1 MGLRQELEVDGP
13 GYVERGIG
21 LSKAVGLVVQR
32 IMTQNSREA
41 LIELLFLALYLDD
54 HLSLAED
61 GVVTDALDSIGW
73 DSPHPREICILKAFS
88 KAREAH
94 TCDLKTEEYLSVRA
108 DVIKK
113 AGAEATA
120 LTWLYKV
127 LGADGISATE
137 DRYLKRLEKRWY
149 A

>member
-1 MGLRQELEVDGP
+1 
-13 GYVERGIG
+13 
-21 LSKAVGLVVQR
+21 
-32 IMTQNSREA
+32 MTQDSREA

-61 GVVTDALDSIGW
+61 DVVTSALEAIGW
-73 DSPHPREICILKAFS
+73 DSPHPRDICILKAFS

-94 TCDLKTEEYLSVRA
+94 ADALKTEEYLAARA
-108 DVIKK
+108 TVIKK

-120 LTWLYKV
+120 LTWLSKV
-127 LGADGISATE
+127 LGADGISETE
-137 DRYLKRLEKRWY
+137 DRYLKMLEKRWF

>member
-1 MGLRQELEVDGP
+1 
-13 GYVERGIG
+13 
-21 LSKAVGLVVQR
+21 
-32 IMTQNSREA
+32 MTQDSREA

-61 GVVTDALDSIGW
+61 GVVSSALEAIGW
-73 DSPHPREICILKAFS
+73 DSPHPREICILNAFS

-94 TCDLKTEEYLSVRA
+94 SCELKTEEYLTTRA

-113 AGAEATA
+113 AGAESTA

-137 DRYLKRLEKRWY
+137 DRYLKKLEKRWF

>member
-1 MGLRQELEVDGP
+1 
-13 GYVERGIG
+13 
-21 LSKAVGLVVQR
+21 
-32 IMTQNSREA
+32 MTQDSREA

-61 GVVTDALDSIGW
+61 GVVTSALESIGW
-73 DSPHPREICILKAFS
+73 ESVHPREICILNAFS

-94 TCDLKTEEYLSVRA
+94 TCELKTEEYLSARA

-113 AGAEATA
+113 AGAESTA

-127 LGADGISATE
+127 LGADGISSTE
-137 DRYLKRLEKRWY
+137 DRYLKKLEKRWF